1 MLAQSGC
8 LIALLATIAGFGLVL
23 GEDIP
28 TAKPCC
34 WKGRRMVR
42 DGISKGTVNEFLSLP
57 IPFMSSPHATWVP
70 LCKGT
75 AVALMGCGLDPVH
88 NVNWYQH
95 HKKSHFS

>member
-23 GEDIP
+23 GEEIP
-28 TAKPCC
+28 TANPCC

-57 IPFMSSPHATWVP
+57 VSFMSSPHATWVP
-70 LCKGT
+70 LHKGT
-75 AVALMGCGLDPVH
+75 AVALMGCGLD
-88 NVNWYQH
+88 QH